1 MSSLELE
8 ARRTRFAVPDIRVN
22 IANTREALRAVS
34 DRARSRRG
42 YTLFTANLDH
52 LDKLRRDRRFGEAYA
67 RADFVTADGW
77 PIVWHMKRRGQSLE
91 RTTGADLLE
100 PICRHAAEHA
110 LPMYFV
116 GPGAESQAAGLRALG
131 ARLPGL
137 VVAGREA
144 PRFAGRLDG
153 DAADAMARRIAESGA
168 RLCVVSL
175 GAPKQELLADMLLA
189 RCPEVGF
196 LCFGAALDFAS
207 GHDARAPKWMRAAG
221 LEWLW
226 RLARAP
232 GRLAGRYLRCAGTLA
247 GLALSNFAPSRLV
260 RIELRAGGDVAK

>member
-1 MSSLELE
+1 MRSLAFD
-8 ARRTRFAVPDIRVN
+8 ARRSRFAVPDIRVN
-22 IANTREALRAVS
+22 IANTREALRAVL
-34 DRARSRRG
+34 DRARARRG

-77 PIVWHMKRRGQSLE
+77 PIVWRMKRRGLSLE

-100 PICRHAAEHA
+100 PICRQAAEHA

-116 GPGAESQAAGLRALG
+116 GPGAESQAAAINAL
-131 ARLPGL
+131 AERLPDL
-137 VVAGREA
+137 VIAGREA
-144 PRFAGRLDG
+144 PRFAGRLEE
-153 DAADAMARRIAESGA
+153 DAAAAMARRIADSGA
-168 RLCVVSL
+168 RLCVISL
-175 GAPKQELLADMLLA
+175 GAPKQELLADMLLE

-207 GHDARAPKWMRAAG
+207 GHASRAPKWLRGVG

-226 RLARAP
+226 RLAHAP
-232 GRLAGRYLRCAGTLA
+232 GRLGGRYLRCASTFA
-247 GLALSNFAPSRLV
+247 GLALSEFASSRLA
-260 RIELRAGGDVAK
+260 RIELRAADDVAK